1 MAHNE
6 VYTTLTSICGERFV
20 FDNPETKY
28 VYGRLPAG
36 FRVGTLDALVLPE
49 STEQVQKIVAYAS
62 EKNIPLT
69 PVGAGLSL
77 SDLTV
82 PIHSGIVV
90 DLRRM
95 DRIIEVNELDR
106 YAVIEAGVTVGHLLG
121 YLKRKCPMLRPSVPD
136 APPTATI
143 CGNLLIYGSGHLSRY
158 GPHSDM
164 INELEVVL
172 HTGEKTTLSSGAH
185 GTEWYTRIPY
195 PDLINLFTYW
205 FGTTGIVT
213 KLSVKLYP
221 KHQVR
226 DMQIFKVENPDSI
239 PDIIRHITTTGL
251 VEDVLFFAMIQ
262 KESKIPMTLLHLF
275 VTGENQEE
283 VKEKK
288 EIFKEMFSA
297 WTERGKS
304 VLPVDK
310 NLLPKKFIEQ
320 QLMEPKYGI
329 DDAVDAKKGGGCGY
343 IGGNF
348 PIDSIPEFFREGLE
362 IAKKYDFFGPLYTIR
377 NVGMGHSVIYNIM
390 YPFNRADSTSIEITK
405 KAMAEA
411 TEAIERLGGI
421 EWKAPYATQ
430 QKQLSMM
437 PYGTLDLI
445 KRIQDMMNP
454 KRIFNRGNWDIWE
467 QETI

>member
-1 MAHNE
+1 MEHNE
-6 VYTTLTSICGERFV
+6 IYNTLKSICGERSV
-20 FDNPETKY
+20 FENQETKY
-28 VYGRLPAG
+28 VYGQLPAG
-36 FRVGTLDALVLPE
+36 FRAGTFDALVLPE
-49 STEQVQKIVAYAS
+49 NAEQVQKIVAYAS
-62 EKNIPLT
+62 EKLIPLT
-69 PVGAGLSL
+69 PTGAGLSL

-82 PIHSGIVV
+82 PMYGGIVV

-95 DRIIEVNELDR
+95 DKIIEVNKINR
-106 YAVIEAGVTVGHLLG
+106 YVVIEAGVTVGHLLG
-121 YLKRKCPMLRPSVPD
+121 YLNKKCPMLRPSVPD
-136 APPTATI
+136 APPTATV

-172 HTGEKTTLSSGAH
+172 HNGKKMTLSSGMH
-185 GTEWYTRIPY
+185 GLEWYTRIPC

-226 DMQIFKVENPDSI
+226 DMQIFKIENPDSI
-239 PDIIRHITTTGL
+239 PDIIRQITTTGL
-251 VEDVLFFAMIQ
+251 IEDVLFFSMIQ
-262 KESKIPMTLLHLF
+262 KESRIPMTLLHLF
-275 VTGENQEE
+275 LTGENQEE
-283 VKEKK
+283 LSEKK
-288 EIFKEMFSA
+288 EIFKEIFSG
-297 WTERGKS
+297 WIKKGKS
-304 VLPVDK
+304 VLPVDR
-310 NLLPKKFIEQ
+310 NLLPEKFIEQ

-348 PIDSIPEFFREGLE
+348 PINSIPKFFHEGLR

-377 NVGMGHSVIYNIM
+377 NVGMGHSVIYNVM
-390 YPFNRADSTSIEITK
+390 YPFNRADPASIEITK
-405 KAMAEA
+405 KAMEEA
-411 TEAIERLGGI
+411 KEAIEHFGGI
-421 EWKAPYATQ
+421 EWKAPYITQ
-430 QKQLSMM
+430 KKQLSKM
-437 PYGTLDLI
+437 PHGTQDLI

-467 QETI
+467 QKII